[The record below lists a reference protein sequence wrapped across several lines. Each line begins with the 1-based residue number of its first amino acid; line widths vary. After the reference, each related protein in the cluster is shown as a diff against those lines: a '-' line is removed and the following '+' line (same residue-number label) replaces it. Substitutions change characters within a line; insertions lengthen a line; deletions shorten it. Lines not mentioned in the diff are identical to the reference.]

1 MLKIWRIILREVR
14 PEQVT
19 SQGVNYK
26 KLSLVTLESSLKEK
40 KKQYQRSS
48 ESKITNHY
56 ESLMINKCLS

>member
-40 KKQYQRSS
+40 KNSTKGAVKVKLR
-48 ESKITNHY
+48 ITMRV
-56 ESLMINKCLS
+56 S

>member
-40 KKQYQRSS
+40 KNSTKGAVKVKLRIAMRVS
-48 ESKITNHY
+48 
-56 ESLMINKCLS
+56 